1 MAAHYIV
8 IEGPIGVGKSS
19 VVERLAERLEAL
31 TTAGARVVERW
42 LRP

>member
-19 VVERLAERLEAL
+19 VVERLPSAWRR
-31 TTAGARVVERW
+31 AR
-42 LRP
+42 